1 MRVDPFTAVMIGQG
15 NVAKVTLQPL
25 KPSIMPGVIP
35 TVELTVTWLDPTT
48 GVPVTANAVV

>member
-1 MRVDPFTAVMIGQG
+1 MDPFTAVMIGQG